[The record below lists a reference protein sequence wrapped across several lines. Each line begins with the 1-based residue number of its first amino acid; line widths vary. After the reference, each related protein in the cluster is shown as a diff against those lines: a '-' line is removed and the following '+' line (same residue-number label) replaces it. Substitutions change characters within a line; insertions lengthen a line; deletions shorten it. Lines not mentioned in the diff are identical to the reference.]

1 MKKLDSKFR
10 LVLIAARRAEQI
22 ISGAEPK
29 AKSTHSK
36 PTYIAL
42 QEVDQDLISATYND
56 IKGETVHLG
65 PIEE

>member
-22 ISGAEPK
+22 VSGAEPK
-29 AKSTHSK
+29 VPTGHSK

-42 QEVDQDLISATYND
+42 EEVNRDLVQASYTD
-56 IKGETVHLG
+56 IRGETVRLG
-65 PIEE
+65 PIQE

>member
-29 AKSTHSK
+29 TKSDHSK

-42 QEVDQDLISATYND
+42 QEVDQDLIAATYSD
-56 IKGETVHLG
+56 IRGETVHLG
-65 PIEE
+65 PEEE

>member
-22 ISGAEPK
+22 VSGAQPK
-29 AKSTHSK
+29 TKSDHSK

-42 QEVDQDLISATYND
+42 QELKEDLVTASFTD
-56 IKGETVHLG
+56 VHGQTVHLG
-65 PIEE
+65 PEKE

>member
-29 AKSTHSK
+29 VKTAHSK

-42 QEVDQDLISATYND
+42 QEVEQDLISASYSD
-56 IKGETVHLG
+56 IRGETVRLG
-65 PIEE
+65 PAEE

>member
-22 ISGAEPK
+22 VSGAQPK
-29 AKSTHSK
+29 TKSDHSK

-42 QEVDQDLISATYND
+42 QEVNEDLVTASFTDVY
-56 IKGETVHLG
+56 GQTVHLG
-65 PIEE
+65 PETE

>member
-29 AKSTHSK
+29 TKTTHSK

-42 QEVDQDLISATYND
+42 QEVEQDLISASYSD
-56 IKGETVHLG
+56 IRGETVHLG
-65 PIEE
+65 PAQE